1 MHACVSLDVATTVL
15 ACVPLDVATTMDV
28 GHGHCSAKT
37 YLEWSFRERAV
48 FVFFVHSL
56 LLFASHI
63 FRPRV
68 TLREIRQHYEREGQH
83 YEREGETLRE
93 I

>member
-48 FVFFVHSL
+48 FAFFVHSL
-56 LLFASHI
+56 LCFASHI
-63 FRPRV
+63 FRSRV
-68 TLREIRQHYEREGQH
+68 KRI
-83 YEREGETLRE
+83 
-93 I
+93 